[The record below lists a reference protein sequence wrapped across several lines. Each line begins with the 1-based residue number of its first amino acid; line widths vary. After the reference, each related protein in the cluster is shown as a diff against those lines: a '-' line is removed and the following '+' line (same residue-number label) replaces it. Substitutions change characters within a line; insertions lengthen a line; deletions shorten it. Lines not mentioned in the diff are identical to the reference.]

1 LKIGKMGMS
10 IQEVAQF
17 LQKEGNMPVKHI
29 SQVEAAVV
37 TSGVKTTRQVLISSN
52 EGPNFAM
59 RRFIMEPGGGMPR
72 HTNSVEHEQYVLRGK
87 ARIGIG
93 DEVHEV
99 KQGDVVFIPQ
109 EIPHWYENI
118 GNEPFEFI
126 CVIPNKPDKIVILD
140 DVSC

>member
-1 LKIGKMGMS
+1 MKIGTMGMS

-72 HTNSVEHEQYVLRGK
+72 HTNSVEHEQYVLHGK